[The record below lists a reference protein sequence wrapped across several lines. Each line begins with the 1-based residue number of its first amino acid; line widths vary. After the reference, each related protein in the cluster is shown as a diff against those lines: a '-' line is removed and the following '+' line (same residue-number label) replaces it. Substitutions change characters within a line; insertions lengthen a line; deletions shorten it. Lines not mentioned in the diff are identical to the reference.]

1 MREQVQ
7 CMPGADICSIPN
19 VLSMPEFIIF
29 LVRVKFMRNWLSFIA
44 GHAKD
49 GKRAEDQADGL
60 GASKS
65 LVEQIEGKQAKGQ
78 RKNAV
83 NGNHVG

>member
-1 MREQVQ
+1 MREQIQ

-29 LVRVKFMRNWLSFIA
+29 LVRVKFMRNRLSFTA
-44 GHAKD
+44 GRAKNGKHAK
-49 GKRAEDQADGL
+49 GLADGW
-60 GASKS
+60 GGSKG